1 MLVYQQLAV
10 GQIGVKLGDVGVFV
24 GDITCAAEVVG
35 VIEDNVLGVG
45 GIRWDITIARWALS
59 GSSGFCHW
67 MGGPGGVPGVVL
79 RLGVVSSPR
88 AQSGRPSPR

>member
-1 MLVYQQLAV
+1 M
-10 GQIGVKLGDVGVFV
+10 
-24 GDITCAAEVVG
+24 
-35 VIEDNVLGVG
+35 IEEDFLGVG